1 MCRRL
6 PTALLIA
13 ATMASSAHGATEDLL
28 VYNELEQNGFSHLS
42 SQYSAGQVNYASLVL
57 PHTGLYS
64 VRADNHPASVA
75 VASWAA
81 PAAYSTLSDYDGI
94 SFWIFGPDGSEAIDL
109 VLYSGDDLV
118 GYASVA
124 DMYGAPI
131 PAATWIHLQL
141 SFSSNLFNPSGL
153 NATTFTDIAFRFHS
167 AGDGSFLLDDIV
179 LTGADIFKNDFENP

>member
-1 MCRRL
+1 MCASQARYRNILMCRRL

-131 PAATWIHLQL
+131 PAAPPRRRATHRM
-141 SFSSNLFNPSGL
+141 PARGRTGSGCW
-153 NATTFTDIAFRFHS
+153 R
-167 AGDGSFLLDDIV
+167 
-179 LTGADIFKNDFENP
+179 